1 MRCVRACERACVQR
15 RRRGSSREQF
25 AATSNSLSQV
35 HRLINQ
41 LLNTR
46 QASRVAGQ
54 CLHTQ
59 RPLPLAE
66 SLAKPRPLA
75 APMPNQRRPLL
86 SWTKQQVLQLIMF
99 AWSTLRREYRRTDIL
114 LSGRCIRGSARGIF
128 QDGRLREKRKVKIPS
143 SSETETGHAPPPP
156 SLRPNHCVRVC
167 ACLDV
172 CVRFSEIV
180 I

>member
-15 RRRGSSREQF
+15 RRRSSSREQF

-66 SLAKPRPLA
+66 TLAKPRPLA

-128 QDGRLREKRKVKIPS
+128 QDGRLRKKKGENTFFLRNGNG
-143 SSETETGHAPPPP
+143 TCPP